1 MAEIKTV
8 NLEVNSNLSQ
18 TETAVTSLRSE
29 LRKAQAE
36 VAAMSDK
43 FGAASKE
50 AIEAAKK
57 AAELKDRIG
66 DAKNL
71 TDAFNPDAKFKALA
85 GAANIAAGA
94 LAGFE
99 GAMGLV
105 GVQSDEAQ
113 QAILKVQSAL
123 ALSQGLNALQEIPDT
138 FRNIKA
144 VAINAFQGI
153 KGAIGATGIGLL
165 VVALGALYANWDAL
179 KKLVGDSVPALKEG
193 SKQFDKLKEVFFG
206 VGNAIMQYLIA
217 PIKAVLKLLKLDFKG
232 AINEIKNGYDVIGN
246 YEKGAAKER
255 QDQNDAYAK
264 ARLEKQIKNKEN
276 EIAIAKASGKDT
288 YDLEKYNL
296 HRKLILNKGNQEELE
311 KLRQEERL
319 LDATHK
325 KALQDKQTAHN
336 AELKKNKEEAAA
348 NDKKLREDK
357 QKEEF
362 DLAKANVDEDLKN
375 TKLSIDEKRN
385 IVLKNNKLSIEDRQK
400 YLRDLQQEE
409 IVAEE
414 NHQKQIAD
422 LNKRYDD
429 EKANRLADTAVKK
442 EELDYQRRLAE
453 INSIAQT
460 ELEKQTLIEKLDAE
474 HKERMGIARKSDA
487 DKEIEI
493 AQKAADAKL
502 AIQNAQLDNVSK
514 GIGLLQNLGIKNK
527 AIQKGL
533 LIADS
538 AAGIAKIIINTQAGN
553 AKTIS
558 QLGIPAATPFVLSNN
573 IGAAISIASALAATA
588 KGLSAL
594 GGGSG
599 GSAPSMGGTGSG
611 AAPSFNVVG
620 QGGANQIAQSINNQ
634 NQSPIQAFVV
644 AQNVTT
650 AQGLNRAIINNA
662 SLG

>member
-1 MAEIKTV
+1 MAETKTV
-8 NLEVNSNLSQ
+8 NLEVNSNLAQ

-36 VAAMSDK
+36 VAAMSDR
-43 FGAASKE
+43 FGATSKE
-50 AIEAAKK
+50 AIEAAKR

-105 GVQSDEAQ
+105 GVQSEDAQ

-193 SKQFDKLKEVFFG
+193 TKQFDKLKEVFFG
-206 VGNAIMQYLIA
+206 VGNAIVQYLIA

-255 QDQNDAYAK
+255 QDQADAYAK

-276 EIAIAKASGKDT
+276 EIAIAKASGKDS
-288 YDLEKYNL
+288 YNLEKDNL
-296 HRKLILNKGNQEELE
+296 HRKLLLNKGNQEELE
-311 KLRQEERL
+311 KLRQEERI

-325 KALQDKQTAHN
+325 KAL
-336 AELKKNKEEAAA
+336 
-348 NDKKLREDK
+348 EDK
-357 QKEEF
+357 QKAHNDELQKKRDEADAEEKRKREEAEKERAEF
-362 DLAKANVDEDLKN
+362 QNAKGRAAEEEYDAILKREEEARLKN
-375 TKLSIDEKRN
+375 E
-385 IVLKNNKLSIEDRQK
+385 
-400 YLRDLQQEE
+400 
-409 IVAEE
+409 
-414 NHQKQIAD
+414 
-422 LNKRYDD
+422 
-429 EKANRLADTAVKK
+429 TA
-442 EELDYQRRLAE
+442 
-453 INSIAQT
+453 SMT
-460 ELEKQTLIEKLDAE
+460 ELELTQKKYDDLIQLAKDAGVSTE
-474 HKERMGIARKSDA
+474 QL
-487 DKEIEI
+487 EIEQANAI
-493 AQKAADAKL
+493 NDIKLKAQQTDYENEKAIDEAKL
-502 AIQNAQLDNVSK
+502 AQKKAIENAKMELLNSAFGSAK
-514 GIGLLQNLGIKNK
+514 GLFEKNK
-527 AIQKGL
+527 GVQK
-533 LIADS
+533 A
-538 AAGIAKIIINTQAGN
+538 IIIAEN
-553 AKTIS
+553 AMALASLVRSTITAVGKDNEAS
-558 QLGIPAATPFVLSNN
+558 PTTLGMPWSGIHIAQGA
-573 IGAAISIASALAATA
+573 IGAANIIMSTTKA
-588 KGLSAL
+588 LSAI
-594 GGGSG
+594 GGGSAG
-599 GSAPSMGGTGSG
+599 GSSPSMATPGGGG
-611 AAPSFNVVG
+611 AAPKFNVVG
-620 QGGANQIAQSINNQ
+620 NSGVNQLAETMAGKSEQA
-634 NQSPIQAFVV
+634 PIKAYVV
-644 AQNVTT
+644 SNDVTS
-650 AQGLNRAIINNA
+650 AQGLDRKIITNA